1 MGRTFTGAPQ
11 SFVSHGSL
19 YLICSNMGVQSYPM
33 TVVLD
38 TTIRRDALRGRGA
51 LSNAVGRYERQ
62 TRTLLD
68 DGWDRSTGQPSVAKA
83 PGRATAK
90 NVVPAAFMDDGR
102 DDGWRADDNAPPP
115 IRTEVVLDATRS
127 IIARNKS
134 PDISFDQS
142 INPYRGCEHGC
153 IYCFARPTHAYLGL
167 SPGVDFESR
176 LFAKPDA
183 ARLLAKELSAPGYVP
198 RVIAMGTNTDPYQP
212 LEKQMR
218 ITRSILEVLRDFRH
232 PVAIV
237 TKSPLILRDLDILSE
252 MAAMGLAKAALSIT
266 TLDRKLAR
274 AMEPRA
280 GTPSR
285 RLQAIQG
292 LADAGVPAGVMFAP
306 AIPALND
313 HEMEAVLSAA
323 AGHGARSAGYVL
335 LRLPLEI
342 KDLFREWLETNAP
355 GRARHV
361 MTLVR
366 QMRGGK
372 DYDAAWNTRMKG
384 TGPYA
389 EMMARRFHMAVR
401 KQGLNR
407 PAPPLA
413 IHSFRR
419 PARIGDQLALF

>member
-1 MGRTFTGAPQ
+1 
-11 SFVSHGSL
+11 
-19 YLICSNMGVQSYPM
+19 M
-33 TVVLD
+33 TVVLQS
-38 TTIRRDALRGRGA
+38 TIRPETLRGRGA
-51 LSNAVGRYERQ
+51 VSNAVGRYEKQ
-62 TRTLLD
+62 TRTLID
-68 DGWDRSTGQPSVAKA
+68 DGW
-83 PGRATAK
+83 
-90 NVVPAAFMDDGR
+90 
-102 DDGWRADDNAPPP
+102 DDGWRADDDAAPP
-115 IRTEVVLDATRS
+115 IRTEVIHDATRT

-153 IYCFARPTHAYLGL
+153 IYCFARPTHAYLGM

-176 LFAKPDA
+176 LFAKPNA
-183 ARLLAKELSAPGYVP
+183 AALLAKELSAPGYVP
-198 RVIAMGTNTDPYQP
+198 KVIAMGTNTDPYQP
-212 LEKQMR
+212 LEKKMR

-237 TKSPLILRDLDILSE
+237 TKSPLILRDIDILSE
-252 MAAMGLAKAALSIT
+252 MAKMGLAKAALSIT

-292 LADAGVPAGVMFAP
+292 LSEAGIPTGVMFAP

-313 HEMEAVLSAA
+313 AEMETVLSAA
-323 AGHGARSAGYVL
+323 SDAGARSAGYVL
-335 LRLPLEI
+335 LRMPFEI
-342 KDLFREWLETNAP
+342 KDLFREWLEVNVP
-355 GRARHV
+355 GRAKHV

-372 DYDAAWNTRMKG
+372 DYDAQWNTRMKG

-389 EMMARRFHMAVR
+389 EMMARRFHMAVKR
-401 KQGLNR
+401 LGMNQPR
-407 PAPPLA
+407 APLA
-413 IHSFRR
+413 IHKFKR
-419 PARIGDQLALF
+419 PPRLGDQLSLL